1 MSFLEV
7 KNLNIN
13 LKKNKA
19 NLVNDLSFNIEKGEV
34 VLLAGRNG
42 SGKSSILRTIMLE
55 RIKTMVVKGD
65 IFYNNQNILKFRKE
79 KDIFDYRRSISYI
92 PQLDNFEGYYN
103 MNVNDVLQESI
114 DSFNGEKA
122 EIDEIKLLLEK
133 LQKDAHEDFRFDF
146 NSNPSELSGGQQR
159 IVTILANF
167 IARPGADFYIIDE
180 PFNNLDESNTSIV
193 INLIKEMHLK
203 YPSSTFL
210 IVTHPHQEKFDFITR
225 KIYL

>member
-146 NSNPSELSGGQQR
+146 NSNPSEL
-159 IVTILANF
+159 
-167 IARPGADFYIIDE
+167 
-180 PFNNLDESNTSIV
+180 
-193 INLIKEMHLK
+193 
-203 YPSSTFL
+203 
-210 IVTHPHQEKFDFITR
+210 
-225 KIYL
+225 